1 MIDLPILKVIMKL
14 TVEDVAQLTGLTAGT
29 VREYA
34 RRMKLGTIEGRK
46 KVFTKAEAK
55 ELQFGE
61 LPKPSKKPATK
72 NPATR
77 SLSRS
82 KKPAKRR

>member
-1 MIDLPILKVIMKL
+1 M

-61 LPKPSKKPATK
+61 LPKPAKKKPSTK
-72 NPATR
+72 RVAAR
-77 SLSRS
+77 SRS
-82 KKPAKRR
+82 NAKVVTKRR

>member
-1 MIDLPILKVIMKL
+1 MKL
-14 TVEDVAQLTGLTAGT
+14 TVEDVAQLTGFTAGT

-34 RRMKLGTIEGRK
+34 RRMGLGTIEGRK

-61 LPKPSKKPATK
+61 LPKPATKKPSTK
-72 NPATR
+72 RVA
-77 SLSRS
+77 SGIRS
-82 KKPAKRR
+82 KAKVSSKRR